1 MLLIFNPMGNA
12 EGEGWGPARIMMA
25 VPQKL
30 IDALKNYGDRISKVR
45 QRDIDKIRQY
55 EADPE
60 NKIANINEVSQA
72 AHGLHKWV
80 KATVNLYEVNKKVEP
95 LKIQLEKMTKQK
107 EATEEDLRKTKDL
120 LDKLTAEVADLQKQ
134 SDIKTARLNE
144 LTATAETMARKLNA
158 AKKLITGLTGEKI
171 RWTNDT

>member
-1 MLLIFNPMGNA
+1 
-12 EGEGWGPARIMMA
+12 
-25 VPQKL
+25 
-30 IDALKNYGDRISKVR
+30 
-45 QRDIDKIRQY
+45 
-55 EADPE
+55 
-60 NKIANINEVSQA
+60 
-72 AHGLHKWV
+72 
-80 KATVNLYEVNKKVEP
+80 
-95 LKIQLEKMTKQK
+95 MTKQK